1 MEIRITDSTVET
13 GSIKCPRTD
22 PFPVFITKYH
32 GRRALKTYEFVNNS
46 VAYNR
51 QNVATG
57 SFCLHD
63 FGDHTPPEASGLD
76 PLRELN
82 QAAFR
87 GERETLFAAIGEV
100 EFPPKLPILSEGYFR
115 YWWGREFKT
124 EVAERAIGYTEAV
137 CLAVQRAMKK
147 QLGTFVQVCGKFYRE
162 SEGAIAAARR
172 ADWVFNTSA
181 LDVPWKGT
189 LTKGNRFIIVALFGV
204 LRLVSLMSTRPFI
217 IGASTAALLFN
228 LPVSYSIGS
237 LASDSPSDD
246 YPPLFHAVF
255 DSRDDSVSCMFVDI
269 SLPQV
274 DTMQR
279 ALTFRVKNS
288 SVETSTIE
296 CPRTDLFP
304 VFKATYNNRFALET
318 YKFVNTSVPY
328 DSSNIQTASW
338 CTYDFGDR
346 LPLNNTGL
354 DPLRELNS
362 AGFRDEEAGLLAAV
376 HEVEFPPGFPV
387 LAGNFLL
394 LWDKKFKT
402 RAADAAVSRTE
413 TFCSTVL
420 KAIDDDHGTF
430 EQLCGEFFEVS
441 EEAVVAGKPE
451 KRLFDTNNDSSSWER
466 AAFELSS
473 DSVNLFFI
481 RNYCLIE
488 HLEEAPVFPTVHE

>member
-1 MEIRITDSTVET
+1 
-13 GSIKCPRTD
+13 
-22 PFPVFITKYH
+22 
-32 GRRALKTYEFVNNS
+32 
-46 VAYNR
+46 
-51 QNVATG
+51 
-57 SFCLHD
+57 
-63 FGDHTPPEASGLD
+63 
-76 PLRELN
+76 
-82 QAAFR
+82 
-87 GERETLFAAIGEV
+87 
-100 EFPPKLPILSEGYFR
+100 
-115 YWWGREFKT
+115 
-124 EVAERAIGYTEAV
+124 
-137 CLAVQRAMKK
+137 
-147 QLGTFVQVCGKFYRE
+147 
-162 SEGAIAAARR
+162 
-172 ADWVFNTSA
+172 
-181 LDVPWKGT
+181 
-189 LTKGNRFIIVALFGV
+189 
-204 LRLVSLMSTRPFI
+204 
-217 IGASTAALLFN
+217 
-228 LPVSYSIGS
+228 
-237 LASDSPSDD
+237 
-246 YPPLFHAVF
+246 
-255 DSRDDSVSCMFVDI
+255 
-269 SLPQV
+269 
-274 DTMQR
+274 
-279 ALTFRVKNS
+279 NS